1 MFDIITGSFFALFV
15 LPFFGTIILAGIIG
29 LSGRGASRKI
39 LISAS
44 TGIGTAWVC
53 AFVLGIPTF
62 QITFDSSSMPH
73 IILVGLLLGALID
86 HLLPQLGN
94 KYEIIRWSLDLI
106 FAAAVITWIR
116 GEVDLVSILIF
127 LIWGCIQFSARRQ
140 ANDARMPAIM
150 VVVSAIGLSITAWI
164 GDILA
169 DRNLAFGVGST
180 GLGFFVW
187 LWFKRDIPLGF
198 SFFWSSFTALL
209 LIALRVIETNPLMAV
224 PILVLGFVFF
234 TDSILSRKKRW
245 PTFFKQFAAPIVVCA
260 LSILPIVLA
269 SASALVA
276 TTLINY

>member
-1 MFDIITGSFFALFV
+1 MFDVITGSFFALFF

-29 LSGRGASRKI
+29 LAGRGGSRKV

-44 TGIGTAWVC
+44 TGIGTAWVF
-53 AFVLGIPTF
+53 AFVLGIPNF

-73 IILVGLLLGALID
+73 IILIGLLLGALID

-94 KYEIIRWSLDLI
+94 KYKIICWSLDFI

-150 VVVSAIGLSITAWI
+150 VVVAAIGLSITAWI

-169 DRNLAFGVGST
+169 DRNLAFGVSST

-187 LWFKRDIPLGF
+187 LWFKRDVPLGF

-209 LIALRVIETNPLMAV
+209 LIALRVIEANPLMAV

-234 TDSILSRKKRW
+234 TDSIVSKKKRW

>member
-1 MFDIITGSFFALFV
+1 MFDVITGSVFALFV

-29 LSGRGASRKI
+29 WAGRGASRKV

-53 AFVLGIPTF
+53 AFVLGIPNF
-62 QITFDSSSMPH
+62 QITFDSNSMPH

-94 KYEIIRWSLDLI
+94 KYEIIRCSLDLI

-116 GEVDLVSILIF
+116 GEVDLVSIIIF

-140 ANDARMPAIM
+140 ANDPRMPAIM
-150 VVVSAIGLSITAWI
+150 VVVAAIGLSITAWI

-169 DRNLAFGVGST
+169 DRNLAFGVSST

-187 LWFKRDIPLGF
+187 LWFKRDVPLGF

-209 LIALRVIETNPLMAV
+209 LIALRVIEANPLMAV

-234 TDSILSRKKRW
+234 TDSILSKKKRW

-260 LSILPIVLA
+260 LSILPIILA

>member
-1 MFDIITGSFFALFV
+1 MFDVITGSFFALFV

-29 LSGRGASRKI
+29 LAGRGGSRKV

-94 KYEIIRWSLDLI
+94 KYKIICWSLDFI

-140 ANDARMPAIM
+140 VYDARMPAIM
-150 VVVSAIGLSITAWI
+150 VVVAAIGLSTTAWI
-164 GDILA
+164 GDLLA
-169 DRNLAFGVGST
+169 DRNLAFGVSST

-187 LWFKRDIPLGF
+187 LWFKRDVPLGF

-209 LIALRVIETNPLMAV
+209 LIALRVIEANPLMAV

-234 TDSILSRKKRW
+234 TDSILPLNKLW
-245 PTFFKQFAAPIVVCA
+245 PTFFKQFAAPIMVCA

>member
-1 MFDIITGSFFALFV
+1 MFDVITGSFFALFV
-15 LPFFGTIILAGIIG
+15 LPFFGTIVLAGIIG
-29 LSGRGASRKI
+29 LAGRGASRKV

-53 AFVLGIPTF
+53 AFVLGIPNF
-62 QITFDSSSMPH
+62 QITFDSNSIPH
-73 IILVGLLLGALID
+73 VILVGLLLGALID

-94 KYEIIRWSLDLI
+94 KYKFICWSLDLI

-116 GEVDLVSILIF
+116 GEVELVSILIF

-140 ANDARMPAIM
+140 AYDARMPAIM
-150 VVVSAIGLSITAWI
+150 VVVAAIGLSTTAWI

-187 LWFKRDIPLGF
+187 LWFKRDTPLGF

-234 TDSILSRKKRW
+234 TDSILSQKKLW

>member
-1 MFDIITGSFFALFV
+1 MSDVITSSFFALFV
-15 LPFFGTIILAGIIG
+15 LPFFGTIILAGIIA
-29 LSGRGASRKI
+29 LAGRGASRKV

-53 AFVLGIPTF
+53 AFVLGNPNF
-62 QITFDSSSMPH
+62 QITFDSNSIPH

-86 HLLPQLGN
+86 HLFPRLGN
-94 KYEIIRWSLDLI
+94 KYEIICWSLDLI

-116 GEVDLVSILIF
+116 GDVDLVSILIF
-127 LIWGCIQFSARRQ
+127 LIWGCVQFNARRQ
-140 ANDARMPAIM
+140 AKDARMPAIM
-150 VVVSAIGLSITAWI
+150 VVVAAIGLSITAWI

-169 DRNLAFGVGST
+169 DRNLAFGVSST

-209 LIALRVIETNPLMAV
+209 LIALRVIEANPLMAV

-234 TDSILSRKKRW
+234 TDSILSQKKRW